1 MKREI
6 LDSANFGAWKAVVG
20 RNPSLSKWSHGG
32 RRNCASAGPSARW
45 RAIWTDLTLFWPLFL
60 IMLSDIYNKMNR
72 NSRVIPKAVSVG
84 VPYFGEQKWSGEIRQ
99 RRKQSHNAHQES
111 TRSAGYLRSYSSV
124 SASGRAHHMPT
135 PRAGLHDQAKE
146 SSLWNAYKYI
156 RSDGAFLKHL
166 KFRSLLRRRTHKNDA
181 KKRKFYEQDDQRR
194 SRLMVG
200 KQNWR
205 SSDRAP
211 KSELVLIPS
220 RPEATASRKTARFVD
235 RGSRRRSQVSQN
247 HVKMKKENATRSKC
261 FEQKEKLKGIRPK
274 N

>member
-60 IMLSDIYNKMNR
+60 IMLPDIYSKMNR

-156 RSDGAFLKHL
+156 RSDGAFLKT
-166 KFRSLLRRRTHKNDA
+166 FEMSLLVA
-181 KKRKFYEQDDQRR
+181 KKDAQKRREKKGNFMSKMIREDLVSWSGNKTDEVQIDRRNRSWSSFQVVRK
-194 SRLMVG
+194 
-200 KQNWR
+200 
-205 SSDRAP
+205 P
-211 KSELVLIPS
+211 P
-220 RPEATASRKTARFVD
+220 RPEKRL
-235 RGSRRRSQVSQN
+235 GS
-247 HVKMKKENATRSKC
+247 
-261 FEQKEKLKGIRPK
+261 
-274 N
+274 